1 MHASRGSRMAAVQS
15 TIRTRRTARDQ
26 TESVTVDYMTPALE
40 RWRRWTDLP
49 LVILAVGSLPL
60 LLLDLRRHELTHADQ
75 IFLDVVNVVILVAF
89 AVDYVVEFLLAC
101 HRRHYLRQEWISPLL
116 VISQALA
123 LVPTLAGFG
132 VLRVLRG
139 ARAISVIARVA
150 ALGGIASREGR
161 VILRRHAT
169 SLTLGLAGFTWI
181 SSAVAFTLAEDV
193 GDSARVHSFGDALW
207 WSAATITTVGYGDI
221 APITFV
227 GRVVGVFT
235 MVVGI
240 STFAVITAKVAEFL
254 VRVGRFRPR
263 HAVRAG
269 ATET

>member
-1 MHASRGSRMAAVQS
+1 MHAYARGSGMAAVQS

-75 IFLDVVNVVILVAF
+75 IFIDVVNVVILVAF

-150 ALGGIASREGR
+150 ALGGIAVARRPCHPSAPRREPRARPCRLHLDQFRSR
-161 VILRRHAT
+161 IHACRRCRR
-169 SLTLGLAGFTWI
+169 SGSRPFVRGC
-181 SSAVAFTLAEDV
+181 AV
-193 GDSARVHSFGDALW
+193 
-207 WSAATITTVGYGDI
+207 
-221 APITFV
+221 
-227 GRVVGVFT
+227 VVGCDDHNGGLWGHRSDHVC
-235 MVVGI
+235 G
-240 STFAVITAKVAEFL
+240 ACRRCL
-254 VRVGRFRPR
+254 HDGRRNQ
-263 HAVRAG
+263 HASQ
-269 ATET
+269 